1 MWSFARSFYSLTQDI
16 YVLPL
21 YPRVCIRDTCT
32 ASKYG
37 WYVPF
42 LKVCMICNLRNEGRE
57 VEKIVH
63 IFIFSIVSF
72 CVLLD
77 QPTPRTGA
85 SSNSCLVNWWT
96 SSELV
101 SRDQPGVY
109 NVPKK
114 YPSPPG
120 RRGLLINNFVP
131 ATNFSGNDYPQL
143 IYWIP
148 MTGNPDSLEGIII
161 IIRRRDILLLEL
173 AQRSSS
179 NSSPKIIPKYT

>member
-1 MWSFARSFYSLTQDI
+1 
-16 YVLPL
+16 
-21 YPRVCIRDTCT
+21 
-32 ASKYG
+32 
-37 WYVPF
+37 
-42 LKVCMICNLRNEGRE
+42 MICNLRNEGRE

-63 IFIFSIVSF
+63 IFNIFIFSIVSF
-72 CVLLD
+72 CVIYLISQLQEQGLPAIVALSTD
-77 QPTPRTGA
+77 ELPQNWLAGTSQGFIMYPRSTPHHSPPHTPTPNHPTH
-85 SSNSCLVNWWT
+85 
-96 SSELV
+96 
-101 SRDQPGVY
+101 
-109 NVPKK
+109 
-114 YPSPPG
+114 PPRG
-120 RRGLLINNFVP
+120 RGGLLINNFVP